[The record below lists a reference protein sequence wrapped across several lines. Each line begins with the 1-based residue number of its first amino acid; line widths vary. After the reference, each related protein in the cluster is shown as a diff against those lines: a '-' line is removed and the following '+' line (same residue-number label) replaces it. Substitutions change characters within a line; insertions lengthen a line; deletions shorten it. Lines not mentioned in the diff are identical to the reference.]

1 MVYLLDTCICIY
13 LLNKRPLPLISK
25 FKQHQPGEIC
35 ISVITSS
42 ELQYGVAKSS
52 RKKENQERL
61 DAFLA
66 PFDILPYDTKAVTAY
81 GSIRAE
87 LEKKGQLIGPLDML
101 IAAQALSA
109 NLIIVTNNEKEFQR
123 IPGLQIEN
131 WAVCIPNT

>member
-1 MVYLLDTCICIY
+1 MTYLLDTCICIY
-13 LLNKRPLPLISK
+13 LLNKRLLPLIRK
-25 FKQHQPGEIC
+25 FRRHQLGEIG
-35 ISVITSS
+35 ISVITAS

-52 RKKENQERL
+52 QQEKNQERL

-66 PFDILPYDTKAVTAY
+66 PFEIFPYDAKAVMAY

-101 IAAQALSA
+101 IAAQALSSS
-109 NLIIVTNNEKEFQR
+109 LILVTNNEKEFQR

-131 WAVCIPNT
+131 WAASV